1 MNCWTVCPAGAGTA
15 APAAGGVP
23 DLAAGTAGPA
33 GVHRGKPTLLSDDP
47 ACPWAETAVGSPGAG
62 VPKYAGQYCSQLSPK
77 TLKGLPDVMGEA
89 LQRQQKNGVKLAQIV
104 MEALINDTIDTTPQE
119 IVQEIESAAVGVR
132 TGVMLKLLMS
142 EQGT

>member
-1 MNCWTVCPAGAGTA
+1 M
-15 APAAGGVP
+15 
-23 DLAAGTAGPA
+23 
-33 GVHRGKPTLLSDDP
+33 
-47 ACPWAETAVGSPGAG
+47 
-62 VPKYAGQYCSQLSPK
+62 
-77 TLKGLPDVMGEA
+77 MGEA

-119 IVQEIESAAVGVR
+119 IVQETESAAIGVR

>member
-1 MNCWTVCPAGAGTA
+1 MQDNIA
-15 APAAGGVP
+15 AN
-23 DLAAGTAGPA
+23 L
-33 GVHRGKPTLLSDDP
+33 RR
-47 ACPWAETAVGSPGAG
+47 
-62 VPKYAGQYCSQLSPK
+62 K

>member
-1 MNCWTVCPAGAGTA
+1 
-15 APAAGGVP
+15 
-23 DLAAGTAGPA
+23 
-33 GVHRGKPTLLSDDP
+33 
-47 ACPWAETAVGSPGAG
+47 
-62 VPKYAGQYCSQLSPK
+62 
-77 TLKGLPDVMGEA
+77 MGEA

-104 MEALINDTIDTTPQE
+104 MESLINDTIDTTPQE

>member
-1 MNCWTVCPAGAGTA
+1 
-15 APAAGGVP
+15 
-23 DLAAGTAGPA
+23 
-33 GVHRGKPTLLSDDP
+33 
-47 ACPWAETAVGSPGAG
+47 
-62 VPKYAGQYCSQLSPK
+62 
-77 TLKGLPDVMGEA
+77 MGEA

-119 IVQEIESAAVGVR
+119 IVQEIESAAIGVR

>member
-1 MNCWTVCPAGAGTA
+1 MQDNIA
-15 APAAGGVP
+15 ANF
-23 DLAAGTAGPA
+23 
-33 GVHRGKPTLLSDDP
+33 RR
-47 ACPWAETAVGSPGAG
+47 
-62 VPKYAGQYCSQLSPK
+62 K

>member
-1 MNCWTVCPAGAGTA
+1 M
-15 APAAGGVP
+15 
-23 DLAAGTAGPA
+23 
-33 GVHRGKPTLLSDDP
+33 
-47 ACPWAETAVGSPGAG
+47 
-62 VPKYAGQYCSQLSPK
+62 
-77 TLKGLPDVMGEA
+77 MGEA

-104 MEALINDTIDTTPQE
+104 MKALINDTIDTTPQE

>member
-1 MNCWTVCPAGAGTA
+1 M
-15 APAAGGVP
+15 
-23 DLAAGTAGPA
+23 
-33 GVHRGKPTLLSDDP
+33 
-47 ACPWAETAVGSPGAG
+47 
-62 VPKYAGQYCSQLSPK
+62 
-77 TLKGLPDVMGEA
+77 MGEA

>member
-1 MNCWTVCPAGAGTA
+1 
-15 APAAGGVP
+15 
-23 DLAAGTAGPA
+23 
-33 GVHRGKPTLLSDDP
+33 
-47 ACPWAETAVGSPGAG
+47 
-62 VPKYAGQYCSQLSPK
+62 
-77 TLKGLPDVMGEA
+77 MGEA

>member
-1 MNCWTVCPAGAGTA
+1 M
-15 APAAGGVP
+15 
-23 DLAAGTAGPA
+23 
-33 GVHRGKPTLLSDDP
+33 
-47 ACPWAETAVGSPGAG
+47 
-62 VPKYAGQYCSQLSPK
+62 
-77 TLKGLPDVMGEA
+77 MGEA

-119 IVQEIESAAVGVR
+119 IVQEIESAAIGVR